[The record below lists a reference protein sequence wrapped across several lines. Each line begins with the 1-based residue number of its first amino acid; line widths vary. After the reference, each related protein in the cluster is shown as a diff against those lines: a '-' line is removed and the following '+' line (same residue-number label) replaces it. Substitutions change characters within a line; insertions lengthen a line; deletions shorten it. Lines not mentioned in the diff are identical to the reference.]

1 MNDLNVK
8 VGDRVISCYI
18 RGFAPFV
25 GTVVKITEKRK
36 DIVVDY
42 GRFKETYSSDGWEK
56 GSYKWFNRSYIK
68 VLTPEIEEQLREDEI
83 IRKCRDAFKE
93 KKDLTFEQAE
103 KILKILEVEG
113 VEE

>member
-18 RGFAPFV
+18 RGFTPFV

-56 GSYKWFNRSYIK
+56 GSDKWFNRSYIK